1 MKGLLTGLFYC
12 IFGLSSGAGTTIYYF
27 VTKKHSKYEN
37 VYAAIQNVRGINF
50 VMVYYIIFA
59 GIASVGVVMYLV
71 VACLY
76 THRQRMHAN
85 PLEDDDWDRSHLHRV
100 FSVRSQ

>member
-12 IFGLSSGAGTTIYYF
+12 VFGLSSGAGVTVYYYF
-27 VTKKHSKYEN
+27 TKKHCKHED
-37 VYAAIQNVRGINF
+37 VYMAIQDIKGINF
-50 VMVYYIIFA
+50 VMLYYAIFTV
-59 GIASVGVVMYLV
+59 IAALGFAMYSV

-76 THRQRMHAN
+76 TNRQRPPAAF
-85 PLEDDDWDRSHLHRV
+85 EDDWDQSHVHRV